1 MKVIINETEI
11 EPVNPVYVRLA
22 RDFENAAE
30 AYRDV
35 RLHGPAADAEARKG
49 VCEYLVAARPER

>member
-1 MKVIINETEI
+1 MNETKI

-30 AYRDV
+30 TYRDV
-35 RLHGPAADAEARKG
+35 RLHGPATDAEAKRG
-49 VCEYLVAARPER
+49 VWEFLSSIGRTDKRAV